1 MEGNMSNIKEK
12 LVLLNCK
19 IVTENEVLEN
29 KAIVISNGDIE
40 NIIDEKLAKRHGDV
54 LINCNGDYILPGLI
68 DIHSDVIEKL
78 IVPRKG
84 VIFDNLIALNEI
96 DRELMAQGI
105 TTIYHSISIA
115 ESTVCNNKRTLK
127 LDNMFNLCDQ
137 INDYNKD

>member
-54 LINCNGDYILPGLI
+54 LINFM
-68 DIHSDVIEKL
+68 VA
-78 IVPRKG
+78 R
-84 VIFDNLIALNEI
+84 IF
-96 DRELMAQGI
+96 
-105 TTIYHSISIA
+105 
-115 ESTVCNNKRTLK
+115 
-127 LDNMFNLCDQ
+127 F
-137 INDYNKD
+137 